1 MMSLA
6 TTTDVR
12 LSNLLKVYTALR
24 AKSPMI
30 KRQLAYDVELTFASV
45 SSICNQLVDSGL
57 ARYVDKSIATG
68 GRKAMAI
75 EFVSDYAY
83 ALVLDM
89 HHTEYIAMALVDL
102 SNTVMSY
109 HTCRLEENLSLEGL
123 MESIR
128 HCYETLVKDFT
139 GKLYCLS
146 VGVSAV
152 YNELT
157 GILLQAS
164 NPMLERVNL
173 SMHLRSV
180 FPEIP
185 ILIENDA
192 NLAVFSQQDPL
203 KPEDSNQLFV
213 FFTQGIGLGII
224 IQGKLYCGSNGFAG
238 ELGHLKL
245 NGVDRKCNK
254 CGNIGCMR
262 TVVPLA
268 AIARD
273 LDEYNLLRQVGS
285 LAYSEHLLERVEH
298 EEQVAARVLYSAQ
311 KIGEV
316 LAELFDIMNPSKIML
331 GGNNWKLYP
340 FMAQTIRQTCRG
352 LSNLARE
359 VDLQIQF
366 IQEPI
371 NSLMFKGAG
380 EKAFRYFLETHI
392 PEGKLFPI

>member
-1 MMSLA
+1 MKTVA

-12 LSNLLKVYTALR
+12 LSNLLKVYTSLR
-24 AKSPMI
+24 ANSPKI
-30 KRQLAYDVELTFASV
+30 KRQLADEVELTFASV
-45 SSICNQLVDSGL
+45 SSICNQLVDAGL
-57 ARYVDKSIATG
+57 VRYVDKSIATG
-68 GRKAMAI
+68 GRKAMAV

-83 ALVLDM
+83 SLVLDM

-102 SNTVMSY
+102 SNTVLRY
-109 HTCRLEENLSLEGL
+109 QTCKLDDKACLEGL
-123 MESIR
+123 MATIR
-128 HCYETLVKDFT
+128 SCYESLIKDFS

-152 YNELT
+152 YNERT

-164 NPMLERVNL
+164 NPLLERVNL
-173 SMHLRSV
+173 TMHLRSV
-180 FPEIP
+180 FPELP

-192 NLAVFSQQDPL
+192 NLAAFSQQNFL
-203 KPEDSNQLFV
+203 KDNDSNELFV
-213 FFTQGIGLGII
+213 FFTQGIGLGVI

-254 CGNIGCMR
+254 CGNVGCMR

-273 LDEYNLLRQVGS
+273 LDEYDLLRQIGS
-285 LAYSEHLLERVEH
+285 LAYSEHLLERVEK
-298 EEQVAARVLYSAQ
+298 EEQVAQRVLYSAE

-331 GGNNWKLYP
+331 GGNNWKLFP

-366 IQEPI
+366 VQEPI
-371 NSLMFKGAG
+371 NSLIFRGAG
-380 EKAFRYFLETHI
+380 EKAFRYFLETNI
-392 PEGKLFPI
+392 PAGKLFLI

>member
-1 MMSLA
+1 MMTVA
-6 TTTDVR
+6 KTTDVR
-12 LSNLLKVYTALR
+12 LSNLLKVYTSLR
-24 AKSPMI
+24 ANSPMI
-30 KRQLAYDVELTFASV
+30 KRQLASEVELTFASV
-45 SSICNQLVDSGL
+45 SSICNQLVDAGL

-68 GRKAMAI
+68 GRKAQAI
-75 EFVSDYAY
+75 EFVPDYAY

-102 SNTVMSY
+102 SNTVKCY
-109 HTCRLEENLSLEGL
+109 HTCKLEENTSLENL
-123 MESIR
+123 MEAIR
-128 HCYETLVKDFT
+128 TCYETLVSDFS
-139 GKLYCLS
+139 GQLYCLS

-152 YNELT
+152 YNERT

-164 NPMLERVNL
+164 NPLLERVNL
-173 SMHLRSV
+173 TMHLRSV
-180 FPEIP
+180 FHELP

-192 NLAVFSQQDPL
+192 NLAVFSQQDASRN
-203 KPEDSNQLFV
+203 EDSNELFV
-213 FFTQGIGLGII
+213 FFTQGIGLGVII
-224 IQGKLYCGSNGFAG
+224 HGKLYCGSNGFAG

-245 NGVDRKCNK
+245 NGVDRKCSK
-254 CGNIGCMR
+254 CGNVGCMR

-273 LDEYNLLRQVGS
+273 LDEYPLLQKIGS
-285 LAYSEHLLERVEH
+285 LAYSEHLLERVER
-298 EEQVAARVLYSAQ
+298 EKEVAGRVLYSAE

-331 GGNNWKLYP
+331 GGNNWKLFP
-340 FMAQTIRQTCRG
+340 FMSQTIRQTCRG

-371 NSLMFKGAG
+371 NSLMFRGAG
-380 EKAFRYFLETHI
+380 EKAFRFFLETHI
-392 PEGKLFPI
+392 PEGKLFTI